1 MKLTK
6 LQFLTLSDASR
17 EAAAVVFGGLIIG
30 GILTQQFRWLILG
43 IGIVVYLLFIALAL
57 YFKKKGE

>member
-17 EAAAVVFGGLIIG
+17 EAATVVFGGLIIG
-30 GILTQQFRWLILG
+30 GILVQFRWLILG
-43 IGIVVYLLFIALAL
+43 IGVVVYLLLIALAL

>member
-1 MKLTK
+1 
-6 LQFLTLSDASR
+6 LTLSDASR

-30 GILTQQFRWLILG
+30 GILTQQFRWQILG

>member
-6 LQFLTLSDASR
+6 AQFLTLSDASR

-30 GILTQQFRWLILG
+30 GILAQRFRWLILG
-43 IGIVVYLLFIALAL
+43 VGIVVYLFFIALAL

>member
-6 LQFLTLSDASR
+6 PQFLMLSDASR

-30 GILTQQFRWLILG
+30 GILAQKFSWLILG
-43 IGIVVYLLFIALAL
+43 IGIVVYLFFITMAL